1 MKTLRLTEK
10 DFKETDYYWKEY
22 CGKEDVSDFD
32 GNIEIEGN
40 LSYVRFDSMKV
51 SGHIWA
57 EAGTSIKAGDGIE
70 AGTSI
75 KAGLSISCKLVL
87 KFSYRLFA
95 GVAVWR
101 NKYNEEKKITC
112 GRLEGG
118 EVCYGDVEEL
128 GLPEEKDQDVEN
140 AIKLLEEKGLL
151 KDGKILSK

>member
-57 EAGTSIKAGDGIE
+57 E